1 MNTAARARIAIALVA
16 LALAGCAV
24 GPDYKRPPVVTP
36 PDFRGQV
43 GPAEATSLADVP
55 WWEAFQD
62 PVLQELVRE
71 ALASNYNVRV
81 AVARVQEARAQV
93 GVARSRFFPQIGYT
107 GRAQYDR
114 NGVAAQLGINPQSP
128 EANPLYFGALYASW
142 ELDIWGRI
150 RRLDESAVA
159 QLMGTEDAR
168 RGVLLTLVGDV
179 AQNYFELLALDTQ
192 LDIARASVKAF
203 QGTYDLFLDR
213 YEFGI
218 VSQLQTSRA
227 QGALGSAQA
236 TVPEI
241 EAEIAAKEN
250 QISTL
255 LGRPPGPVKRGPPMF
270 AQFIAPSVPVGLPS
284 ALLTRRPDLRQAE
297 QQMVHANA
305 LIGVAKAEFFPK
317 LSLTG
322 LLGTASPE
330 ISALT
335 SGTALVY
342 NVAAGLTGP
351 LFQGGRILENYRAH
365 QAIWDQA
372 KNQYLQTVLT
382 AFQEVSSSLSTLAR
396 LADAETGQAWAV
408 KGLEEAVS
416 HATDRYLYGL
426 SSYFEVLDAQQR
438 LYPAQHSLA
447 EIRRNRLLAYVQL
460 YKALGGGWNLT
471 DTQWGAPTPDK
482 TKEESGDKSAEVPKR
497 DG

>member
-1 MNTAARARIAIALVA
+1 MNSAARACIVTS
-16 LALAGCAV
+16 LAAAVLTACAV
-24 GPDYKRPPVVTP
+24 GPDYKRPAVVTP
-36 PDFRGQV
+36 PVFRSQV
-43 GPAEATSLADVP
+43 GPAEASSLADVP

-62 PVLQELVRE
+62 PVLQQVIQE
-71 ALASNYNVRV
+71 ALASNYNVKV
-81 AVARVQEARAQV
+81 AAARVQEARAQV

-128 EANPLYFGALYASW
+128 QANPLYFAALYASW
-142 ELDIWGRI
+142 ELDIWGKI

-168 RGVLLTLVGDV
+168 RGVLLALVGDV
-179 AQNYFELLALDTQ
+179 AQSYFELLALDTQ

-213 YEFGI
+213 YEFG
-218 VSQLQTSRA
+218 VASQLQPAR
-227 QGALGSAQA
+227 ALGNLGTAQA
-236 TVPEI
+236 SVPEI

-255 LGRPPGPVKRGPPMF
+255 LGRPPGPIKRGTPMF
-270 AQFIAPSVPVGLPS
+270 AQFIAPTVPVGLPS

-305 LIGVAKAEFFPK
+305 LIGVAKAEFFPR

-365 QAIWDQA
+365 QAIWEQA

-382 AFQEVSSSLSTLAR
+382 AFQEVASALSTLSK
-396 LADAETGQAWAV
+396 LAEAETGQDRSV
-408 KGLEEAVS
+408 KGLEAAVGF
-416 HATDRYLYGL
+416 ATDRYLYGL

-438 LYPAQHSLA
+438 LYPAQNALA

-460 YKALGGGWNLT
+460 YKALGGGWNLA
-471 DTQWGAPTPDK
+471 DTQWSEPGKSP
-482 TKEESGDKSAEVPKR
+482 EQSGDKNAESAKR

>member
-1 MNTAARARIAIALVA
+1 MSTVARSCIAASVA
-16 LALAGCAV
+16 LGVLCGCAV
-24 GPDYKRPPVVTP
+24 GPDYTRPAVVAP
-36 PDFRGQV
+36 PSFRSQV
-43 GPAEATSLADVP
+43 GSAEATSLADAP
-55 WWEAFQD
+55 WWEAFRD
-62 PVLQELVRE
+62 PVLQQLVQE

-81 AVARVQEARAQV
+81 AAARVQEARAQV

-107 GRAQYDR
+107 GRIQYDR
-114 NGVAAQLGINPQSP
+114 NGIAAQLGLSPGSPQ
-128 EANPLYFGALYASW
+128 ATDLYFGALYASW

-168 RGVLLTLVGDV
+168 RGVLLALVGDI

-203 QGTYDLFLDR
+203 QGTYDLFMDR
-213 YEFGI
+213 YVWGV

-255 LGRPPGPVKRGPPMF
+255 LGRPPGPIKRGAPMF
-270 AQFIAPSVPVGLPS
+270 AQSIAPTVPAGLPS
-284 ALLTRRPDLRQAE
+284 DLLARRPDLRQAE

-365 QAIWDQA
+365 QAVWEQA
-372 KNQYLQTVLT
+372 KNQYLQAVLA
-382 AFQEVSSSLSTLAR
+382 AFQEVSSALSTLAK
-396 LADAETGQAWAV
+396 LAEAETGQDRAV
-408 KGLEEAVS
+408 KGLEAAVS

-438 LYPAQHSLA
+438 LYPAQHTLA

-471 DTQWGAPTPDK
+471 DPQWSGPAPAPEKTP
-482 TKEESGDKSAEVPKR
+482 EKSAETTQR

>member
-1 MNTAARARIAIALVA
+1 MNSVARACIATSVVATALTA
-16 LALAGCAV
+16 CAV
-24 GPDYKRPPVVTP
+24 GPDYERPAVVSP
-36 PDFRGQV
+36 PSFRSQV
-43 GPAEATSLADVP
+43 GPVEASSLADVP
-55 WWEAFQD
+55 WWEAFHD
-62 PVLQELVRE
+62 PVLQQLIQET
-71 ALASNYNVRV
+71 LASNYNVQV

-114 NGVAAQLGINPQSP
+114 NGIAAQLGLNPGSP
-128 EANPLYFGALYASW
+128 QATDLYFGALYASW

-150 RRLDESAVA
+150 RRLDEAAVA
-159 QLMGTEDAR
+159 QLVGTEDAR
-168 RGVLLTLVGDV
+168 RGVLLTLVSDV

-192 LDIARASVKAF
+192 LEIARQSVKAF
-203 QGTYDLFLDR
+203 QGTYDLFRDR
-213 YEFGI
+213 LEFG
-218 VSQLQTSRA
+218 VASELQTSRA
-227 QGALGSAQA
+227 QGALGTAQA
-236 TVPEI
+236 SVPEL
-241 EAEIAAKEN
+241 ESQIAATEN

-255 LGRPPGPVKRGPPMF
+255 LGRPPGPIKRGAPLF
-270 AQFIAPSVPVGLPS
+270 AQFIVPAVPVGLPS

-297 QQMVHANA
+297 QQMVYANA

-365 QAIWDQA
+365 KAIWEQA

-382 AFQEVSSSLSTLAR
+382 ALQEVSSALSTLAK
-396 LADAETGQAWAV
+396 LAEAETGQDWSV
-408 KGLEEAVS
+408 KGLEAAVS
-416 HATDRYLYGL
+416 HAMDRYLYGL
-426 SSYFEVLDAQQR
+426 ASYFEVLDAQQR
-438 LYPAQHSLA
+438 LYPAQNLLA

-471 DTQWGAPTPDK
+471 DAQW
-482 TKEESGDKSAEVPKR
+482 SGTEQSAERQGR

>member
-1 MNTAARARIAIALVA
+1 MNTAARACIATS
-16 LALAGCAV
+16 LAATVLTACAV
-24 GPDYKRPPVVTP
+24 GPDYKRPAVATP
-36 PDFRGQV
+36 PSFRSQV
-43 GPAEATSLADVP
+43 GPAEASSLADVP
-55 WWEAFQD
+55 WWEAFHD
-62 PVLQELVRE
+62 PVLQQLIQE
-71 ALASNYNVRV
+71 ALASNYNVQV

-107 GRAQYDR
+107 ARAQYDR
-114 NGVAAQLGINPQSP
+114 NGIAAQLGINPGSP
-128 EANPLYFGALYASW
+128 EANPLYFGALYATW

-213 YEFGI
+213 YEFGV

-227 QGALGSAQA
+227 QGALGAAQA

-255 LGRPPGPVKRGPPMF
+255 LGRPPGPIKRGVPMF
-270 AQFIAPSVPVGLPS
+270 AQSVVPSVPVGLPS

-365 QAIWDQA
+365 QAIWEQA

-382 AFQEVSSSLSTLAR
+382 AFQEVSTALSTLAK
-396 LADAETGQAWAV
+396 LAEAETGQDRSV
-408 KGLEEAVS
+408 KGLEEAVR

-438 LYPAQHSLA
+438 LYPAQHALA

-471 DTQWGAPTPDK
+471 DTQW
-482 TKEESGDKSAEVPKR
+482 SGPEKSPEKSAETTKR